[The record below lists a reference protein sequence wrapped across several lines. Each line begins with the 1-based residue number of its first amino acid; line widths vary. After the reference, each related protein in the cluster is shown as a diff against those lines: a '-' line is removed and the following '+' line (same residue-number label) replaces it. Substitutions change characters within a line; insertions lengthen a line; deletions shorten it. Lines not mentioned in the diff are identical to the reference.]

1 MRHRLPDELELHYE
15 LHGNA
20 EASQAMVFLN
30 GLSQSTAAWA
40 GLVHNLGK
48 KYRLVL
54 VDLIFQGQSDE
65 APEHRSFEEHAA
77 DLADL
82 LKALDLPSE
91 TILVGISYGGAV
103 AQRFLVHHP
112 ELVQRA
118 VLLSTFPYK
127 DAYFD
132 AIGASWKQALL
143 AGGYS
148 LMLDVMLPFV
158 LGRSYFLNPIITI
171 ENLKN
176 SKTSQSPTP
185 ERLLKLVRATEESGN
200 YLEELKK
207 VQVPVLMVHGQEDM
221 LCTPEMGQAMYQS
234 LPHGELE
241 ILPNVGHTLNLE
253 CIPDLIQLLDTF
265 AAKALPVDQR

>member
-1 MRHRLPDELELHYE
+1 MRHRLPDGLELYYE
-15 LHGNA
+15 LHGDANA
-20 EASQAMVFLN
+20 AQAMVFLN

-40 GLVHNLGK
+40 GLVHALGK

-54 VDLIFQGQSDE
+54 VDLLFQGQSDE
-65 APEHRSFEEHAA
+65 APEHRSFEGHAA
-77 DLADL
+77 DVTDL
-82 LKALDLPSE
+82 LKALQLPSE
-91 TILVGISYGGAV
+91 IILVGISYGGAV
-103 AQRFLVHHP
+103 AQRFLVNHP
-112 ELVQRA
+112 ELVQRG

-127 DAYFD
+127 DAFFD
-132 AIGASWKQALL
+132 SIGASWKQALL
-143 AGGYS
+143 AGGYP

-176 SKTSQSPTP
+176 SKASQSPTP

-200 YLEELKK
+200 YLEELQK
-207 VQVPVLMVHGQEDM
+207 VQVPVLVVHGEEDM
-221 LCTPEMGQAMYQS
+221 LCTTEMGKAMYQA

-241 ILPNVGHTLNLE
+241 ILPKVGHTLNLE

-265 AAKALPVDQR
+265 AAKVVQTV

>member
-1 MRHRLPDELELHYE
+1 MRHRLPDGLELHYE

-20 EASQAMVFLN
+20 DAPQAMVFLN

-40 GLVHNLGK
+40 GVVHALGK
-48 KYRLVL
+48 QFRLVL
-54 VDLIFQGQSDE
+54 VDLVFQGQSDE
-65 APEHRSFEEHAA
+65 APEHRSFEGHAA

-82 LKALDLPSE
+82 LKALQLPTD

-103 AQRFLVHHP
+103 AQRFLVNHP
-112 ELVQRA
+112 GLVQRG

-127 DAYFD
+127 DDYFD

-143 AGGYS
+143 AGGYP
-148 LMLDVMLPFV
+148 LMLDVMLPLV

-207 VQVPVLMVHGQEDM
+207 VQLPVLVVHGEEDM
-221 LCTPEMGQAMYQS
+221 LCTPEMGRAMYQA
-234 LPHGELE
+234 LPHGEME
-241 ILPNVGHTLNLE
+241 ILPRVGHTLNLE
-253 CIPDLIQLLDTF
+253 CIPDLVELLDTF
-265 AAKALPVDQR
+265 AAKALPVEHK